1 MPLISTF
8 ANGAA
13 RGYGMFQSSG
23 APYVLEGNYY
33 ALGTVT
39 LSATTSTVTFAGIP
53 SNFKHLQV
61 RYVARTDMNSGGAWS
76 PIGLRFNS
84 DSGANYDVHTLGSTG
99 ASAFSEAYFSQTSAS
114 AGFGAPTTNTANS
127 FGVGVIDIFDYQSTT
142 KNKVIRT
149 LNGVDNNGSG
159 LNVLQSSAW
168 FSTEAINSMTFRL
181 LGGSNGSNYLANTQF
196 ALYG

>member
-1 MPLISTF
+1 MPANYVLLATQTVGNGGAASVTF
-8 ANGAA
+8 ANIPQS
-13 RGYGMFQSSG
+13 GYTDLKI
-23 APYVLEGNYY
+23 V
-33 ALGTVT
+33 
-39 LSATTSTVTFAGIP
+39 LSARSTA
-53 SNFKHLQV
+53 N
-61 RYVARTDMNSGGAWS
+61 GGQNVN
-76 PIGLRFNS
+76 LTFNS
-84 DSGANYDVHTLGSTG
+84 
-99 ASAFSEAYFSQTSAS
+99 
-114 AGFGAPTTNTANS
+114 TNTANS

-196 ALYG
+196 ALYGVK